1 MKLRIILLFLILNS
15 IVDAQQNLQ
24 STHVYFRDRLFE
36 TNRAEKYTGN
46 SFLPVNESD
55 YDIQKFIKDTTVQYY
70 ELYEVLYKKHIIEI
84 KAKDCYLTISPV
96 IDLTYGTNVLDTGK
110 FLYQNTRGFLV
121 EGDLFK
127 NFSFATTFYENQAR
141 FSRYENDYMLSRG
154 EYYPTNTGY
163 SQDNAVVPGAMRT
176 KDFRY
181 GAFDYAYALGYISYR
196 PIKNLSLY
204 VGNNQQFIGS
214 GYRSVLLSDNSVG
227 APYFRAD
234 YQISKKW
241 SFNYLRTRNLNLIRK
256 KYKTTVE
263 AYYQPKGLAVNYL
276 SYRASDKLHISL
288 FEGAIWQM
296 GDSLATKRANILFYN
311 PIPFI
316 ATFLKDKTVF
326 AIQGLNVNY
335 VLNNYIR
342 LYSQFALSSFN
353 RKNFAFQIGSRFS
366 DLFKIKSWMLQA
378 EYNIVS
384 PKMFEANFDRMS
396 YSQYNL
402 PLAHTK
408 GAGFHEAI
416 IRSSFEKYR
425 FYADIKSVTYFLN
438 HFSTKSLLPVVKN
451 ETIYND
457 IILLNQIEIG
467 YRFNKKLNLC
477 LFGNVLYRQQMG
489 DLNQKTLVFQ
499 IGMKTGLIN
508 HYNDY

>member
-1 MKLRIILLFLILNS
+1 MKLRILLLFLILNS
-15 IVDAQQNLQ
+15 VVESQQNLQ
-24 STHVYFRDRLFE
+24 STHVYYRDRLFE
-36 TNRAEKYTGN
+36 TNKAEKYTGN
-46 SFLPVNESD
+46 SFLPVNESN
-55 YDIQKFIKDTTVQYY
+55 YDIQKFLKDFSVQYY
-70 ELYEVLYKKHIIEI
+70 EFSDVLYKKHIVEI
-84 KAKDCYLTISPV
+84 NAKDCFLTISPV
-96 IDLTYGTNVLDTGK
+96 AEFSAGINALDTGR

-141 FSRYENDYMLSRG
+141 FSRYEKDYMASRG
-154 EYYPTNTGY
+154 EYYPTYTDY
-163 SQDNAVVPGAMRT
+163 AQSNAVVPGAMRT
-176 KDFRY
+176 KYFRFGAYDY
-181 GAFDYAYALGYISYR
+181 GYALGYISYR

-204 VGNNQQFIGS
+204 IGNNQQFIGS
-214 GYRSVLLSDNSVG
+214 GYRSLLLSDNSVG

-234 YQISKKW
+234 YQISKRW
-241 SFNYLRTRNLNLIRK
+241 SFNYLRTRDLNLIRK
-256 KYKTTVE
+256 KRKTTVE

-276 SYRASDKLHISL
+276 SFQANEKLHLSL

-296 GDSLATKRANILFYN
+296 GDSLATKRPNILFYN
-311 PIPFI
+311 PIPFVSS
-316 ATFLKDKTVF
+316 FLKESTVF
-326 AIQGLNVNY
+326 AIQGVNVNFI
-335 VLNNYIR
+335 LNNTVR

-366 DLFKIKSWMLQA
+366 DLFKIKTLILQL

-384 PKMFEANFDRMS
+384 PKMYEANYDRMS

-408 GAGFHEAI
+408 GAGFQEAI
-416 IRSSFEKYR
+416 FRSSFEKSRY
-425 FYADIKSVTYFLN
+425 YADFKSVTYFLN
-438 HFSTKSLLPVVKN
+438 HFSNRSLMPMVKN

-467 YRFNKKLNLC
+467 YRMNKKLNLC
-477 LFGNVLYRQQMG
+477 LFGNVLYRQQIG

-499 IGMKTGLIN
+499 VGMKTALIN